1 MNKSTVTPPNFEER
15 LRESDR
21 VLLWVNSKL
30 DGMKI
35 PQLADDNRQV
45 PDEEDDR
52 RKQRKRSRLAC
63 ACWHVAV
70 EHSMAIVVL
79 VHEKLH
85 GSALALIRPLFEAY
99 ARGMWLMHAATD
111 DEVDRAGHIVGGAL
125 VGLKKDSWSRLCS
138 FTHTGY
144 QQIGAR
150 LTPEGLGYDYQDGE
164 ILQALEW
171 ADGITLMSLM
181 AFAGLTANE
190 TLANEALEYLVP
202 VVQLAGEVESE
213 VAT

>member
-1 MNKSTVTPPNFEER
+1 
-15 LRESDR
+15 
-21 VLLWVNSKL
+21 
-30 DGMKI
+30 
-35 PQLADDNRQV
+35 
-45 PDEEDDR
+45 
-52 RKQRKRSRLAC
+52 
-63 ACWHVAV
+63 
-70 EHSMAIVVL
+70 
-79 VHEKLH
+79 
-85 GSALALIRPLFEAY
+85 
-99 ARGMWLMHAATD
+99 MHAATD
-111 DEVDRAGHIVGGAL
+111 DEVDRAGRDQFPNDFNRMVDGVEKAGHIVGGAL